1 MLAATVALLI
11 TMFAMPKTAQAADNY
26 GFHVGNVYVTPDNC
40 HNITGSN
47 IKPYDENTTDN
58 KVWYEPGTN
67 TLYIRNTRIERTG
80 GSNRCIRN
88 EKNDG
93 LTIVFIGNNYFY
105 SKNSE
110 AICLE
115 SNTTLKGGKTN
126 PRPEIFAGSYEY
138 EGIYVE
144 NKSKVTIEDLYI
156 MTSSHKNHS
165 ILGEVKEEL
174 KLKNVYIF
182 CLGTGDN
189 KAVVANFKV
198 LSIENSHISISESFK
213 KTYGIRVES
222 SRCTKENDY
231 EYPDIYIG
239 GTCTIKTIY
248 PAIHVN
254 GWVDING
261 KKNSKLEATSSAD
274 CAMYVDWIIAKDD
287 LLNKAL
293 CSGMVY
299 LYYTNFTFKGLS
311 SGIRGNRYEN
321 RKRPEVTIKNATG
334 VIEATEPGS
343 GLITNLEEFILED
356 CNIQEPYGAYFDTGK
371 HALCDINGNIITDKV
386 RIENKWSADVEGVR
400 TDEPAAV
407 SEIYSPDGRR
417 QNEMKRGLN
426 IVRMTDG
433 TAKKVI
439 VK

>member
-88 EKNDG
+88 EKNKG
-93 LTIVFIGNNYFY
+93 LTIVFIGKNYFY

-110 AICLE
+110 AIRLE
-115 SNTTLKGGKTN
+115 SNTTLKGDKTN

-138 EGIYVE
+138 HGIYVE
-144 NKSKVTIEDLYI
+144 KYSNVTIEDLHI
-156 MTSSHKNHS
+156 ITSSAKNHAIS
-165 ILGEVKEEL
+165 GDYGDCLEL
-174 KLKNVYIF
+174 QNVYIV
-182 CLGTGDN
+182 GIKTGDN
-189 KAVVANFKV
+189 KAVLANFTRII
-198 LSIENSHISISESFK
+198 LNRTEIYTSENAL
-213 KTYGIRVES
+213 KTYGIRTDSKYS
-222 SRCTKENDY
+222 SAVYPSLNLDGPCSICTM
-231 EYPDIYIG
+231 
-239 GTCTIKTIY
+239 Y

-254 GWVDING
+254 GQLKISNRSG
-261 KKNSKLEATSSAD
+261 GSPTLNATSIND
-274 CAMYVDWIIAKDD
+274 CAIYVDWTKLLGEIKNGKLEIKIININ
-287 LLNKAL
+287 L
-293 CSGMVY
+293 
-299 LYYTNFTFKGLS
+299 KGKS
-311 SGIRGNRYEN
+311 SGIRGNRYD
-321 RKRPEVTIKNATG
+321 KKHDLPSVYLDYVSGI
-334 VIEATEPGS
+334 IEATEPGA
-343 GLITNLEEFILED
+343 GLITKLKRFELTD
-356 CNIQEPYGAYFDTGK
+356 CNIAEPYGAYFSSDK

-386 RIENKWSADVEGVR
+386 KIGKGSSTGVEAVR

-407 SEIYSPDGRR
+407 SEIYSADGRR
-417 QNEMKRGLN
+417 QSQMRCGLN
-426 IVRMTDG
+426 IIRMTDG
-433 TAKKVI
+433 TTKKVI